1 MVPHCQLT
9 STALARLVA
18 QRKNRAD
25 VWSSGPN
32 CGVLKKGPVL
42 SDADA
47 DDKCVFVDLR
57 NCIARGT
64 ALATTPTSREMGLD
78 RVVDRDASCEL
89 YMVEDQHA

>member
-1 MVPHCQLT
+1 MPGIQHPFAEDGFG
-9 STALARLVA
+9 AL
-18 QRKNRAD
+18 Q
-25 VWSSGPN
+25 S
-32 CGVLKKGPVL
+32 
-42 SDADA
+42 ADA